1 MRVEDT
7 KPIPAP
13 LDVDGVRTVALG
25 TVLYGVAAAITP
37 FVASSEV
44 AWTCVA
50 GFLLGIVGVTYCVRR
65 RNAASHN
72 SSARDSLAR

>member
-1 MRVEDT
+1 MRVEDI

-25 TVLYGVAAAITP
+25 TVLYGIAAAVTP
-37 FVASSEV
+37 FVASAEV

-50 GFLLGIVGVTYCVRR
+50 GFGLGIVGVTYCVRR
-65 RNAASHN
+65 RNAIR
-72 SSARDSLAR
+72 RDSRAL

>member
-13 LDVDGVRTVALG
+13 LDVDGVRTVTVG
-25 TVLYGVAAAITP
+25 TVLFGIAAPAAA
-37 FVASSEV
+37 FLASSEV

-50 GFLLGIVGVTYCVRR
+50 GFALGIVGVTYCVRR
-65 RNAASHN
+65 RNAASRS
-72 SSARDSLAR
+72 SSARH

>member
-13 LDVDGVRTVALG
+13 LDVDGVRTVAFG
-25 TVLYGVAAAITP
+25 TVLYGIAAAVTP
-37 FVASSEV
+37 FFASSEV

-50 GFLLGIVGVTYCVRR
+50 GFGLGVVGVYYCVRR
-65 RNAASHN
+65 RNAIARDN
-72 SSARDSLAR
+72 SSRH